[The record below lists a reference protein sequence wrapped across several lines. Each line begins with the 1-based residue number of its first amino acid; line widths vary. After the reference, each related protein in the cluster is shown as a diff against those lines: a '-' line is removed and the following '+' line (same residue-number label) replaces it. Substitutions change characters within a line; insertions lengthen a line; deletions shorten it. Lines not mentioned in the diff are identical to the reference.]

1 MTSIRMRAS
10 IAPLLA
16 LLISTPAFAG
26 TDNVNNKQ
34 QTWAQ
39 TRAELNAGLQ
49 SVSKDVTLTTAA
61 INNSFSADLG
71 GAANVNNFQDSW
83 QNASS
88 KLNLNAKDTLG
99 SISAT
104 AAAIG
109 NSASIS
115 VDSTIPGA
123 GGKSTVNSSQFTHAG
138 VFESALN
145 MTGANVTA
153 PEVGGA
159 AITATSASIANS
171 LNVTGKG
178 DLNSSN
184 LQMFVGDARS
194 ALNVNMQNITGDSTL
209 TSAAIGNS
217 ASYDVKDAASVNVN
231 NLQMAGY
238 DPRAHANVTLGKIN
252 GDVTTTA
259 AAMSNS
265 FSLSTLPSTALLNV
279 NTNQQNRAYNEAI
292 VNMSLGDVKGS
303 VTATAAAIG
312 NSATISNIV
321 K

>member
-10 IAPLLA
+10 IAPLFA

-26 TDNVNNKQ
+26 TDTVNNKQ
-34 QTWAQ
+34 RTWAQ

-71 GAANVNNFQDSW
+71 GAANVNNFQESY

-115 VDSTIPGA
+115 VDSKIPGA
-123 GGKSTVNSSQFTHAG
+123 GGKSTVNSSQFAFG
-138 VFESALN
+138 VFDSALN

-153 PEVGGA
+153 PAVGGA

-178 DLNSSN
+178 DLTSSN
-184 LQMFVGDARS
+184 LQMFNGDARS
-194 ALNVNMQNITGDSTL
+194 ALNVSMQNITGDSTL

-252 GDVTTTA
+252 GNVTTTA
-259 AAMSNS
+259 AAISNS
-265 FSLSTLPSTALLNV
+265 FSLSTLPSTAVLNV
-279 NTNQQNRAYNEAI
+279 NTNQQNGAYNEAM
-292 VNMSLGDVKGS
+292 VNLSLGDVKGS